1 MKRILLAVFLLMVFP
16 AESAVVELSNPT
28 INFGTAGV
36 PIFPANGFAIVAS
49 DSNTFSAPV
58 VVYVGV
64 TGNVAV
70 VCWNASVPVTF
81 TAIPAGDFVPCAV
94 KAVYSTGTTASSL
107 SGVY

>member
-1 MKRILLAVFLLMVFP
+1 
-16 AESAVVELSNPT
+16 
-28 INFGTAGV
+28 
-36 PIFPANGFAIVAS
+36 
-49 DSNTFSAPV
+49 V